1 MMHATD
7 SVARPSLLLCVCSS
21 SGLLFTMMMMTKST
35 VDAHRDASGIVNHLT
50 LVSSVKSDMPVI
62 YEVYSQYAASSVVSS
77 NTESFFSLVG
87 QIQDHRKTMSSS
99 WLETL
104 SFIKGQTG
112 KVSDVEIMQKYCEM
126 FRGGRMLNL
135 DAKDAFKDDED
146 DESKMNTNEDEKD
159 DNADK
164 YDRTSDNEDES
175 DF

>member
-1 MMHATD
+1 MWK
-7 SVARPSLLLCVCSS
+7 SLP
-21 SGLLFTMMMMTKST
+21 KST

-62 YEVYSQYAASSVVSS
+62 YEVYSQFAASSVVSS

-87 QIQDHRKTMSSS
+87 QIQDDRKTMSSS

-135 DAKDAFKDDED
+135 DAKDEFKDDEDNEDDED

-164 YDRTSDNEDES
+164 YDRTSDNEAES
-175 DF
+175 DI